1 MEARVIT
8 EERSEGAFGF
18 CCVSVE
24 GFGGWGVQQREPSGK
39 NLASLRKRSKVAVF
53 TTKVGIA

>member
-1 MEARVIT
+1 MIT